1 VILEGKRIVV
11 TGVIDRHSIAFA
23 IAERAQQQGAEV
35 VLTSFGRVRRM
46 TERAAKRLPAE
57 VDVLELD
64 VNRDDDLAA
73 LTGSLR
79 ERWDRVDGAVH
90 AIANAPADA
99 LGGNFLGAPRE
110 SAKTAFETSAYSLKA
125 LAEALEPLFGAS
137 GNGVPSGGSIVG
149 LDFDASVAWP
159 SYDWMGVSK
168 AALESVARYLARDL
182 GPSGVRVNLISAGP
196 VKTAAAGGIPGFGA
210 LASSWQNGAPLGWDV
225 TDPAPVA
232 DAALFLLSD
241 LSRAVSGEIL
251 HADGGFHAMGAPV
264 PTGEEQVA
272 GSEEEAPTVVWD
284 PTVK

>member
-1 VILEGKRIVV
+1 MILDGKRILV

-23 IAERAQQQGAEV
+23 IAQRAQEQGAEV
-35 VLTSFGRVRRM
+35 ILTSFGRVRRM
-46 TERAAKRLPAE
+46 TERAAKRLPRE
-57 VDVLELD
+57 PEVLELD

-73 LTGSLR
+73 LTDSLR
-79 ERWDRVDGAVH
+79 EGWGRVDGAVH

-110 SAKTAFETSAYSLKA
+110 SAKVAFETSAYSLKA
-125 LAEALEPLFGAS
+125 LAEALQPLFDGS

-182 GPSGVRVNLISAGP
+182 GPNGVRVNLISAGP
-196 VKTAAAGGIPGFGA
+196 VKTAAAGGIPGFGT
-210 LASSWQNGAPLGWDV
+210 LASSWRQGAPLGWDE
-225 TDPAPVA
+225 TDPSPVA
-232 DAALFLLSD
+232 DVAVFLLSD

-251 HADGGFHAMGAPV
+251 HADGGFHAMGA
-264 PTGEEQVA
+264 VA
-272 GSEEEAPTVVWD
+272 PEAGRESETPVVWD
-284 PTVK
+284 PTQA